1 MLHIDSSVRDIQL
14 FPNQTDFQVAVNVKP
29 SDFNDVRY
37 QSKLMTRLDYHFQW
51 VGNSEENNPISKIK
65 NDTFLTKIIPISS
78 KECIIVPGNE
88 RVERLIHQPNYF
100 VHVKVWFDYSNK
112 CSTVIAYDYE
122 TGIATMNSD
131 IFQYYFENINYK
143 DVKEKTLTEF
153 YRNAYFV
160 NTSKHF
166 GSNIILLGVGNVNL
180 SSGYGIENVTK
191 RWKTK
196 LVRKE
201 SKDYFYFLEKNLDYD
216 LLDIFVIYRLPHR
229 VERLLSVEFTN
240 EIMKTTNDVY
250 GFRTNDYIGYIGNT
264 LNYIC
269 IISVLEHTV
278 QFVAIENIEN
288 DIVYIAYNLN
298 ELSNFDKNHYIIA
311 ILPYESIFPT
321 LLIDRNFYRTNI
333 SLSIESVTI
342 PNKILKNIHSDRNL
356 EQIPYI
362 TLKINKELIMS
373 NIVSNIPHMESSF
386 ICYTSND
393 MKNEYI
399 VFKSMQVIRL
409 KEIFRHSIDISIL
422 LPNNEVITFEGDDWE
437 KTVDGKNILIHD
449 IRKTISIIF
458 QLYR

>member
-29 SDFNDVRY
+29 SENDVRY
-37 QSKLMTRLDYHFQW
+37 QSKLMTRLAYHFQW
-51 VGNSEENNPISKIK
+51 VGNSNGNNPISKIK

-88 RVERLIHQPNYF
+88 RVEKLIHQPNYF

-112 CSTVIAYDYE
+112 FSTVIAYDYE

-153 YRNAYFV
+153 YRNAYFI

-196 LVRKE
+196 LVREE
-201 SKDYFYFLEKNLDYD
+201 SQDFYFLEKNLEYD
-216 LLDIFVIYRLPHR
+216 LLDIFVIYRLPYK
-229 VERLLSVEFTN
+229 VERLLSLEFTN
-240 EIMKTTNDVY
+240 EIVEMTDEVY

-264 LNYIC
+264 SNYVC
-269 IISVLEHTV
+269 IISILEHTI
-278 QFVAIENIEN
+278 QFLPIKEVDN
-288 DIVYIAYNLN
+288 DIVYLSYNLS
-298 ELSNFDKNHYIIA
+298 ELPNFDKNHYIIA

-321 LLIDRNFYRTNI
+321 LLIDRNFYRNNI

-362 TLKINKELIMS
+362 TLKINKELIMT

-386 ICYTSND
+386 ICYTNND
-393 MKNEYI
+393 MKNDFI
-399 VFKSMQVIRL
+399 VFKSMQKIRL

-422 LPNNEVITFEGDDWE
+422 LPNNQVITFQDDDWE
-437 KTVDGKNILIHD
+437 KTVDGRKILLHD
-449 IRKTISIIF
+449 INNTISITF